1 MAKQTI
7 LIVDDEDYI
16 RQIFVSALSE
26 FNIVDASHG
35 TDAIELARQQP
46 PDLLVTDVRMP
57 DMDGLELIDEIRQL
71 YPGLPT
77 LVISGSLESSPK
89 TSAEFEFMRKPVR
102 LAELVAKVKELLGA
116 ESSNS

>member
-1 MAKQTI
+1 MAMHTI
-7 LIVDDEDYI
+7 LLVEDEDFI
-16 RQIFVSALSE
+16 RQIFASALGA
-26 FNIVDASHG
+26 FNIVEASRG
-35 TDAIELARQQP
+35 TEALELARQQP

-57 DMDGLELIDEIRQL
+57 DMDGLELTDKVRQL

-77 LVISGSLESSPK
+77 LVISGSLEVPPQ

-102 LAELVAKVKELLGA
+102 LSELVAKVKELLGT